1 MKQTDKKR
9 LCVTLS
15 LVSFFSISSWNRGR
29 VVKIKHRIFGKTH
42 LSHFVESLKKT
53 HYGTFL
59 NLAVIGSKFYQILTC
74 CNDYNCINSMKNLK
88 RSIFCVSM

>member
-29 VVKIKHRIFGKTH
+29 VVKIEYRIVGKTH
-42 LSHFVESLKKT
+42 LSHLV
-53 HYGTFL
+53 
-59 NLAVIGSKFYQILTC
+59 
-74 CNDYNCINSMKNLK
+74 
-88 RSIFCVSM
+88 